1 MGIWWA
7 AGFSTAAIRIIDDDA
22 RGTWNKVVGCE
33 WWFANL
39 PCLPSCERW
48 RGLPMDGGDVQVNK
62 FIRIL
67 RSERQI
73 EMVSDRWDVVT
84 SVEVFFPQQLELF
97 VAFCKKVFECRGVAR
112 SPESATL
119 MRIEDLIQG
128 DISSSF
134 DSTPQL
140 SRLHD
145 GLALAH
151 TLSCIGLFIR
161 WPLLVTGQA

>member
-1 MGIWWA
+1 MMLE
-7 AGFSTAAIRIIDDDA
+7 A
-22 RGTWNKVVGCE
+22 RGTKWWVVNDDLPTCHACQVANDRE
-33 WWFANL
+33 VCQWMVATFKSTSLFASFARRGRL
-39 PCLPSCERW
+39 KW
-48 RGLPMDGGDVQVNK
+48 RQTDETLYQALK
-62 FIRIL
+62 F
-67 RSERQI
+67 
-73 EMVSDRWDVVT
+73 
-84 SVEVFFPQQLELF
+84 FFPQQLELF

-161 WPLLVTGQA
+161 WVQPAIQSFLNHYL